1 MFVWDDWKTWLG
13 DGEKGGETRMDSE
26 MGGLGDSDGHG
37 EDGDGDDA
45 GGEEAACTA
54 ADDDDGWIGKAM
66 IGRLRTRVWLQ
77 GREEMS

>member
-1 MFVWDDWKTWLG
+1 MWEDWKTWLR
-13 DGEKGGETRMDSE
+13 DRERGGQLRMDSE
-26 MGGLGDSDGHG
+26 MGGVGGSAGRG
-37 EDGDGDDA
+37 EDGGGDDA

-77 GREEMS
+77 GRDELL